1 MVIVA
6 LFVGFVFGA
15 LAVVGVEV
23 LGVLFLIRKLSKK
36 VDEEDVKITKSGSSG
51 REELQFSFPNK
62 QGWVWVLEKE
72 RIPKTSPPTD
82 KGLRQQK
89 RKIEILEVSPVRK
102 YASIKDQSL
111 VVTEPDGTLTKVS
124 LLSCTVEAVSATNLP
139 SRKWAKKYPV
149 KVESKSSVIYHGSK
163 LFYMY
168 FETSS
173 EKESWCKSLRLASSD
188 DKEKLKWF
196 DKLRL
201 EFHNYLGSLNVEYPS
216 FLKPTIG
223 FNPDLGDKSIKID
236 GSSSKVRHFLKK
248 LAKKTS
254 KSGVENKTNWRSFS
268 GREDKRVSERS
279 SGVQESSSVGGSS
292 RLSQTQKNSNYAVE
306 EKIIQA
312 LTPRSTQSGSRS
324 QGPLSSDTDSIDK
337 ITSDD
342 GTLCCNL
349 LLSRLFFDAKSNVEL
364 RKSIQARIQR
374 TLSTIRTPSYIG
386 EIICTG
392 VDPGNIPPF
401 IHGMRVLPTDLKEV
415 VAMEIDIEYYGG
427 AVLDIETR
435 LEVQELENPESLDTN
450 SDSKSVDDVTTDL
463 LEGFEYFGEQLK
475 LNEQKNQAMEQ
486 KGDEIRKLEE
496 IKSFKGN
503 EQVSS
508 AVSKWKSVLNCVA
521 KQVSQVPLSLAVRVT
536 TLRGTLRVHIKPPP
550 SDQLWFGFTS
560 MPDIDFSLESSVGD
574 HKITSGHI
582 ALFIISKFKAA
593 IRETMVLPNS
603 ESVTIPFMLAEKND
617 WVPQKSAPFIW
628 TNPEVT
634 TEPTAESVIVHE
646 VHRAQSSQE
655 THPLEVQEART
666 SSARS
671 TESIQD
677 KLIDSLDDQKAVVS
691 NVNLPDESKTA
702 LLESEEFPLQEAAL
716 QSIEENR
723 EVTSSNWQHPSPPQA
738 MVAVEENDMMEGEDA
753 RLRRMGTRAKMLGL
767 RKRMG
772 EKLEEKRR
780 NIEEKGRHIV
790 EKMRGPGGI

>member
-1 MVIVA
+1 MVTVALCVGFVVGA
-6 LFVGFVFGA
+6 LFVI
-15 LAVVGVEV
+15 GVEV
-23 LGVLFLIRKLSKK
+23 VGVLFLIRKLSKK
-36 VDEEDVKITKSGSSG
+36 VNEEDVKITKSGSSG

-72 RIPKTSPPTD
+72 KIPKTSPSTD

-89 RKIEILEVSPVRK
+89 RKIEILEVTPVRK

-111 VVTEPDGTLTKVS
+111 IVTEPDGSRTKIS
-124 LLSCTVEAVSATNLP
+124 LSSCTVEAVSATNLP
-139 SRKWAKKYPV
+139 TRKWAKKYPV

-168 FETSS
+168 FETSC
-173 EKESWCKSLRLASSD
+173 EKESWCKSLRLASCD

-196 DKLRL
+196 DKLRS

-223 FNPDLGDKSIKID
+223 LNPEIEDRSIKID

-268 GREDKRVSERS
+268 GREDKRISERS
-279 SGVQESSSVGGSS
+279 SAVQESSSVGGSS
-292 RLSQTQKNSNYAVE
+292 RLSQTQKKSNYAVE
-306 EKIIQA
+306 EKVIQA

-337 ITSDD
+337 IISDD

-364 RKSIQARIQR
+364 RNSIQARIQR

-392 VDPGNIPPF
+392 VDPGNIPPY

-435 LEVQELENPESLDTN
+435 LEVQELENPESLGTN
-450 SDSKSVDDVTTDL
+450 SDSKSVDEVTTDL
-463 LEGFEYFGEQLK
+463 LEGFEYLGEQLK
-475 LNEQKNQAMEQ
+475 LNEQKNQAVEQ

-496 IKSFKGN
+496 TKSFKGN

-521 KQVSQVPLSLAVRVT
+521 KQVSQVPLSLAIRVT

-574 HKITSGHI
+574 HKITNGHI

-634 TEPTAESVIVHE
+634 TDSTAESVIVHE

-671 TESIQD
+671 TESTQD
-677 KLIDSLDDQKAVVS
+677 TLIDCLDDQKAVA
-691 NVNLPDESKTA
+691 NENLPDESKTP
-702 LLESEEFPLQEAAL
+702 LLESEERPQQEAAL
-716 QSIEENR
+716 PLIEENQ
-723 EVTSSNWQHPSPPQA
+723 EVTSSNRQHPSPPQA
-738 MVAVEENDMMEGEDA
+738 MVVAEENDTMEGDEA
-753 RLRRMGTRAKMLGL
+753 RLRRMGTKAKMLGL